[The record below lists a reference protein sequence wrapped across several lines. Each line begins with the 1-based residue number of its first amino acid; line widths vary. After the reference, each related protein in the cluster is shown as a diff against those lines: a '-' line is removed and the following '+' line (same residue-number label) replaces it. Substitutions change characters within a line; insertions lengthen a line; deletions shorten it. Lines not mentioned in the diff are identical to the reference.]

1 MKNFSI
7 ALLHYPVLNKKGQ
20 IVTSSVSN
28 MDIHDIARTACTYG
42 LDKYFIVN
50 PDPAQLDFVKKMLS
64 FWQEGYGKEYNED
77 RSQAMSLIRPVSSLK
92 EIEEEY
98 AKYTLVAT
106 SARELEGAID
116 IKDLAYEARI
126 NPEKKYL
133 LLFGTGWGLAHELLE
148 SSDFLLKP
156 IKTRT
161 NYNHLPVRS
170 ACAIILDRLENNL
183 VK

>member
-1 MKNFSI
+1 MKNFSL
-7 ALLHYPVLNKKGQ
+7 ALLHYPVLNKNGQ

-50 PDPAQLDFVKKMLS
+50 PDSAQLDFVEEMLS

-77 RSQAMSLIRPVSSLK
+77 RSQALSLIRLVSSLE

-98 AKYTLVAT
+98 GQHILVAT
-106 SARELEGAID
+106 SAREIERAID
-116 IKDLAYEARI
+116 IKDLAYEAKI

-133 LLFGTGWGLAHELLE
+133 LLFGTGWGLANELLNRA
-148 SSDFLLKP
+148 DCLLKP